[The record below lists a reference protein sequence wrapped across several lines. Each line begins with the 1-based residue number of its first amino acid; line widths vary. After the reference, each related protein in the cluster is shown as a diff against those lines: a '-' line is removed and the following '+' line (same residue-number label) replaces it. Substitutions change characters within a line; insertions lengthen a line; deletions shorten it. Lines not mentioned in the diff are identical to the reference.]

1 MIRRRRAP
9 RRRASSI
16 NFTEG
21 PILKNMVLFALP
33 LLLMNL
39 VFQLYCVLDLIIVS
53 NYCGTNAMAAIGA
66 TIYISQVLSGLALGL
81 STGCSVITAQ
91 SWGAG
96 DYDRLYKAVHSG
108 YATAFAVGTL
118 FSILG
123 IILARPML
131 TLIGTPADVLVDAIG
146 YLRVYLISILPV
158 LVYNMG
164 AGILRGVGDTRHPFL
179 FMTITVIL
187 NLGLSL
193 LFVGVLKW
201 GIIGAAGAYVIAQVV
216 SAILVT
222 TSLMISE
229 EPFRLF
235 LLDIAFHKDVLRPT
249 IKLGVP
255 AGLQSCVSS
264 LSNVFVQ
271 SNINT
276 FGKQA
281 IAGLVAASRL
291 DGFVFV
297 LINGLA
303 LTAMSFM
310 SANIGAQKKERAKK
324 GLVRIILFS
333 IAVIAGHATLLLLLR
348 YRLLSLFGVDI
359 EVMHYASITMFYVL
373 IPYVLFAMTEIL
385 GGTLRSAGQSVL
397 PMVITMVMAG
407 VRVVWI
413 LAVLPFFRTFNVLVM
428 NYSVSWTVALVVYL
442 VYFKRRGDRIF
453 ERQM

>member
-1 MIRRRRAP
+1 MMRRKRLP

-21 PILKNMVLFALP
+21 PILKNVVRFASP

-39 VFQLYCVLDLIIVS
+39 IFQLYCVLDLIIVS
-53 NYCGTNAMAAIGA
+53 NFCGTDAMAAVGA
-66 TIYISQVLSGLALGL
+66 TVYISQMISGLALGL
-81 STGCSVITAQ
+81 ATGCSVITAQ
-91 SWGAG
+91 AWGAG
-96 DYDRLYKAVHSG
+96 NYDRLYKTVHSG
-108 YATAFAVGTL
+108 YATAFLVGTVL
-118 FSILG
+118 SAAGIL
-123 IILARPML
+123 LARPML
-131 TLIGTPADVLVDAIG
+131 TFMGTPADVLADATS

-179 FMTITVIL
+179 FMTIAVIF
-187 NLGLSL
+187 NLGLSF
-193 LFVGVLKW
+193 LFVGVFKW
-201 GIIGAAGAYVIAQVV
+201 GIIGAAYAYVIAQFL
-216 SAILVT
+216 SAVLVT
-222 TSLMISE
+222 ASLMMSH

-235 LLDIAFHKDVLRPT
+235 LRDIGFHKDVLQPT

-255 AGLQSCVSS
+255 AGLQSCVMS

-271 SNINT
+271 SNINK

-281 IAGLVAASRL
+281 IAGLAAAGRL

-297 LINGLA
+297 IINGLA

-324 GLVRIILFS
+324 GLIRIILFS
-333 IAVIAGHATLLLLLR
+333 IAVVFVHAVILLLFRYPLLR
-348 YRLLSLFGVDI
+348 LFSDDH
-359 EVMHYASITMFYVL
+359 EVMRYASTAMFYVL
-373 IPYVLFAMTEIL
+373 IPYVLFAITEIL

-397 PMVITMVMAG
+397 PMVITIGMSG

-413 LAVLPFFRTFNVLVM
+413 LAVLPFFRTFDVLVM
-428 NYSVSWTVALVVYL
+428 NYSVSWVFALIVYL
-442 VYFKRRGDRIF
+442 VYFKRQGDRIF